1 MRVLLAQAQ
10 GWGFPIFT
18 VTIDKSHNKATLNI
32 AKGRHQEET
41 TVHLL
46 GGANMSND
54 GTGHGGVTNH
64 LGEVF
69 SGSNGEVYKGLVC
82 CDASIIPTALGM
94 LQVKIYGL
102 LCADSDRREPTR
114 HNISPL
120 RAIRQ
125 FDYREIWII
134 N

>member
-1 MRVLLAQAQ
+1 MLAQEQ
-10 GWGFPIFT
+10 IWDFHIIT
-18 VTIDKSHNKATLNI
+18 VRVNKSHHKTTLNI
-32 AKGRHQEET
+32 AKGRHQEEI

-54 GTGHGGVTNH
+54 GTGYGGVTNH

-69 SGSNGEVYKGLVC
+69 SGSNGEVYNGLVC

-94 LQVKIYGL
+94 LKGKVL
-102 LCADSDRREPTR
+102 RPCTDSNRCEPAG
-114 HNISPL
+114 HNIRPF

-125 FDYREIWII
+125 LDH
-134 N
+134 